1 MATMGDGSTK
11 GEIESVTKTPVS
23 DDSVKLTWTLKEGST
38 FASYEIYVNGQLKG
52 NTTEKEFTLKDLEDG
67 TYVVKIVAKTAAG
80 QSALPKQFSFEMK
93 NSVKVLS
100 VTNPEGI
107 SVEEGTAFKKLE
119 LPEKVTVTVTGNLDQ
134 EVEVTWQKVITR
146 QHRELTH
153 WKEH

>member
-1 MATMGDGSTK
+1 
-11 GEIESVTKTPVS
+11 
-23 DDSVKLTWTLKEGST
+23 
-38 FASYEIYVNGQLKG
+38 
-52 NTTEKEFTLKDLEDG
+52 
-67 TYVVKIVAKTAAG
+67 
-80 QSALPKQFSFEMK
+80 MK